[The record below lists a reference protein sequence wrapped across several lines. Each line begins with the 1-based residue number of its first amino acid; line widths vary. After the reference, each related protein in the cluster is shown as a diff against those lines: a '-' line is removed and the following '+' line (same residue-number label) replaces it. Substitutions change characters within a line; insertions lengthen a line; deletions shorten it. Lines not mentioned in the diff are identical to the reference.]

1 MQQSTLPNKMRP
13 HILFL
18 LCLFIPVKGFSQLV
32 IANNSSAVS
41 LAHAIV
47 GSGITVSNATIDC
60 GGNSTATFT
69 YTGTSLGVP
78 NGVLLTSGNA
88 SDVANPGTYFS
99 SIQNGNNLSDPDVI
113 AISSQA
119 RYDVCLL
126 EFDFIPVCDTLHI
139 TYVFGSEE
147 YPQYI
152 NQYNDVFAMFL
163 TGPNPAGGNY
173 SSHNIATLPNGTTPV
188 SIFTVNGGW
197 PIGSGASNPAYYI
210 DNYSNPNNDIAYD
223 GYTIPIT
230 SIVAV
235 TPCVSYHLKIA
246 IVDAGNGRYDSGV
259 FIQGNTF
266 TCTTAPNSTISATDA
281 CINNGTAAVMVSNYS
296 GPSSYLWFP
305 GGQTTSAITNLIPGN
320 YSCQI
325 TYPGL
330 CTTDSLTVT
339 VNDAHPTVT
348 PVQVATIC
356 IGQTVSLT
364 ANTSGGAPAYNY
376 SWSTGG
382 ISVNSTVSPAVN
394 TTYSV
399 IATDAN
405 GCSSLPEN
413 LLINV
418 NLPLTIQTTNPLS
431 ICESS
436 STTLSA
442 IASGGSGNYSYLW
455 SPSFGLSDS
464 IISNPVA
471 APTLITLYTVTVS
484 DNCGSPATT
493 SSVTVTVEPQPL
505 PLISANVLSGCVPLC
520 VAFSDNSQF
529 SCSTAT
535 WTFGD
540 GTDTTS
546 CNNAMHCFIKPGTY
560 TVTNTVTS
568 TAGCTGSIT
577 RSDYITVFPQPDPS
591 FTYFPDP
598 VLIVDPSVNFS
609 DHTTDAVSWQWS
621 FGDYIN
627 DTSTVKNPQHV
638 YADTGCYNIQ
648 LIVKNI
654 YGCAATLN
662 SELCV
667 EFEFEFYA
675 PNAFTP
681 NNDGFNDVFLPQGTG
696 ISASDYE
703 FLIFDRWGREIFK
716 TSKWGEG
723 WNGKML
729 DGSKKAQEDTYVW
742 LVKMYDL
749 QHNFHQFAGRVSLIY

>member
-32 IANNSSAVS
+32 ITNNSSAVS